1 MGAVLNKK
9 PIKGHL
15 KGNANKNNYKFPH
28 IETQEIINWLKKNV
42 QIAIISN
49 VADFSIEKDFIQK
62 YTPLLN
68 DAHNPLK
75 LQELKD
81 DKAKCR
87 EIARGL

>member
-1 MGAVLNKK
+1 M
-9 PIKGHL
+9 KG
-15 KGNANKNNYKFPH
+15 KTKF
-28 IETQEIINWLKKNV
+28 
-42 QIAIISN
+42 
-49 VADFSIEKDFIQK
+49 IEKDFIQK

-68 DAHNPLK
+68 DTHNPLK